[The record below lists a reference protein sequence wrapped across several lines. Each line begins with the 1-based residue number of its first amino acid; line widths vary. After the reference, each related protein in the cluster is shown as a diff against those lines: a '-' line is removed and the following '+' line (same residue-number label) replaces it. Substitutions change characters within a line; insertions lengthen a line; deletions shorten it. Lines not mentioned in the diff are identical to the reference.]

1 MLFLSGLRGAIAFA
15 LSIENTLLKSR
26 QMMLTGKSEGF
37 LGKNVIIMQTNYPY
51 LPSSDLVD
59 SSCDS
64 DNLRWIHLEP
74 PDSIGNSFGQQRR

>member
-26 QMMLTGKSEGF
+26 QMMLTGTKF
-37 LGKNVIIMQTNYPY
+37 HNFTTDMINAKKY

-59 SSCDS
+59 SGCDS